1 MQKISIKFARFAIF
15 VIYFWFGL
23 LKLIGESPASPMV
36 KVLFNQTLAKI
47 LLSLDFNQFMIAFA
61 IFEMLIGILFLIPK
75 FNKIAFFLLAIHI
88 ITTTLP
94 LFMVPEMVWT
104 KPFVPTI
111 EGQYIIKNL
120 AIIGLALSIAVHAR
134 RYKV

>member
-1 MQKISIKFARFAIF
+1 MQKISIKFARLAIF
-15 VIYFWFGL
+15 IIYFWFGL

-36 KVLFNQTLAKI
+36 KALFNQTIAKI
-47 LLSLDFNQFMIAFA
+47 LPALDFNQFMIAFA

-75 FNKIAFFLLAIHI
+75 FDKIAIFLLAIHMI
-88 ITTTLP
+88 MTALP
-94 LFMVPEMVWT
+94 LLLVPAMVWL
-104 KPFVPTI
+104 KPFVPTL

-120 AIIGLALSIAVHAR
+120 AIIGLALSIATQAR